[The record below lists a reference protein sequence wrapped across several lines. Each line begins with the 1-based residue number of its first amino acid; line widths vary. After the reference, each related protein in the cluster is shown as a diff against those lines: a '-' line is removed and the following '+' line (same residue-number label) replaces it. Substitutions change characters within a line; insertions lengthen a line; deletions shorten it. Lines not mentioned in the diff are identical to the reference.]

1 MGFFDKIKAG
11 LKKTRDSITGQINSM
26 LHAFTKIDEELFE
39 ELEEL
44 LVMADVGM
52 NTATEICDTL
62 RTRVKERGITDPNEI
77 MTLLQEVVTE
87 MVSGDNELHLDTQP
101 SVILVI
107 GVNGVG
113 KTTTIGKLAS
123 RLTAEGRSVLLCAG
137 DTFRAAAAEQLTVW
151 ADRAGCDIVR
161 HEEGSDPA
169 AVVFDAIAA
178 AKARGRDVIIVDT
191 AGRLHNKANLMNEL
205 SKIRRVI
212 DRELPDASVECLMV
226 LDATTGQNGLIQAK
240 VFGESAGLTGIVLT
254 KLDGTAKGGIVFAIK
269 RELGLPVKFIGVGE
283 GVNDLKPFVPE
294 EFAEALLE

>member
-11 LKKTRDSITGQINSM
+11 LKKTRDSITGQISSM

-62 RTRVKERGITDPNEI
+62 RARVKERGITDPNEI

-123 RLTAEGRSVLLCAG
+123 RLKKEGKSVILGAA
-137 DTFRAAAAEQLTVW
+137 DTFRAAAIEQLEVW
-151 ADRAGCDIVR
+151 AERADVPIIK
-161 HEEGSDPA
+161 HAEGADPA
-169 AVVFDAIAA
+169 AVVYDTISA
-178 AKARGRDVIIVDT
+178 AKARHADVVICDT
-191 AGRLHNKANLMNEL
+191 AGRLHNKKNLDGRAFQNL
-205 SKIRRVI
+205 RASSIRVVPGVQQRKF
-212 DRELPDASVECLMV
+212 CLV
-226 LDATTGQNGLIQAK
+226 LDATTGQNAVNQAREFK
-240 VFGESAGLTGIVLT
+240 EAAGLTGIVLT
-254 KLDGTAKGGIVFAIK
+254 KLDGTAKAALCWQSTGISVC
-269 RELGLPVKFIGVGE
+269 R
-283 GVNDLKPFVPE
+283 
-294 EFAEALLE
+294 

>member
-11 LKKTRDSITGQINSM
+11 LKKTRDSITGQISSM

-62 RTRVKERGITDPNEI
+62 RARVKERGITDPNEI

-113 KTTTIGKLAS
+113 KTTTIGKLLPA
-123 RLTAEGRSVLLCAG
+123 LKK
-137 DTFRAAAAEQLTVW
+137 RAN
-151 ADRAGCDIVR
+151 R
-161 HEEGSDPA
+161 
-169 AVVFDAIAA
+169 
-178 AKARGRDVIIVDT
+178 
-191 AGRLHNKANLMNEL
+191 
-205 SKIRRVI
+205 
-212 DRELPDASVECLMV
+212 
-226 LDATTGQNGLIQAK
+226 
-240 VFGESAGLTGIVLT
+240 
-254 KLDGTAKGGIVFAIK
+254 
-269 RELGLPVKFIGVGE
+269 
-283 GVNDLKPFVPE
+283 
-294 EFAEALLE
+294 

>member
-62 RTRVKERGITDPNEI
+62 RARVKERGITDPNEI

-123 RLTAEGRSVLLCAG
+123 RLKKEGKSVILGAA
-137 DTFRAAAAEQLTVW
+137 DTFRAAAIEQLESGQSAQTCRSSSMQ
-151 ADRAGCDIVR
+151 RAQTPPPSCTIQSPRQR
-161 HEEGSDPA
+161 HVTPMWLS
-169 AVVFDAIAA
+169 
-178 AKARGRDVIIVDT
+178 VI
-191 AGRLHNKANLMNEL
+191 R
-205 SKIRRVI
+205 
-212 DRELPDASVECLMV
+212 PDAC
-226 LDATTGQNGLIQAK
+226 TIRKT
-240 VFGESAGLTGIVLT
+240 
-254 KLDGTAKGGIVFAIK
+254 
-269 RELGLPVKFIGVGE
+269 
-283 GVNDLKPFVPE
+283 
-294 EFAEALLE
+294 

>member
-62 RTRVKERGITDPNEI
+62 RARVKERGITDPNEI

-123 RLTAEGRSVLLCAG
+123 RLKKEGKSVILGAA
-137 DTFRAAAAEQLTVW
+137 DTDAIESVDYRLNTGKLFHELSFLEEREQL
-151 ADRAGCDIVR
+151 
-161 HEEGSDPA
+161 
-169 AVVFDAIAA
+169 
-178 AKARGRDVIIVDT
+178 
-191 AGRLHNKANLMNEL
+191 
-205 SKIRRVI
+205 
-212 DRELPDASVECLMV
+212 
-226 LDATTGQNGLIQAK
+226 
-240 VFGESAGLTGIVLT
+240 VLT
-254 KLDGTAKGGIVFAIK
+254 MRYGLNRSRPMTQKEVADQLGISRSYVSRIEKKALERLQERFVLHTADGKK
-269 RELGLPVKFIGVGE
+269 
-283 GVNDLKPFVPE
+283 
-294 EFAEALLE
+294 

>member
-62 RTRVKERGITDPNEI
+62 RARVKERGITDPNEI

-123 RLTAEGRSVLLCAG
+123 RLKKEGKSVILGAA
-137 DTFRAAAAEQLTVW
+137 DTFRAAAIEQLEVW
-151 ADRAGCDIVR
+151 AERADVPIIK
-161 HEEGSDPA
+161 HAEGADPA
-169 AVVFDAIAA
+169 AVVYDTISA
-178 AKARGRDVIIVDT
+178 AKARHADVVICGGIGGGAQSALT
-191 AGRLHNKANLMNEL
+191 EAG
-205 SKIRRVI
+205 IRFYGGVSGSA
-212 DRELPDASVECLMV
+212 DAAV
-226 LDATTGQNGLIQAK
+226 QA
-240 VFGESAGLTGIVLT
+240 L
-254 KLDGTAKGGIVFAIK
+254 LDGS
-269 RELGLPVKFIGVGE
+269 LGYDPEARCDHHDHAHGAGHTCGE
-283 GVNDLKPFVPE
+283 HGCGE
-294 EFAEALLE
+294 HSCHS

>member
-62 RTRVKERGITDPNEI
+62 RARVKERGITDPNEI

-123 RLTAEGRSVLLCAG
+123 RLKKEGKSVILGAA
-137 DTFRAAAAEQLTVW
+137 DTFRAAAIEQLEVW
-151 ADRAGCDIVR
+151 AERADVPIIK
-161 HEEGSDPA
+161 HAEGADPA
-169 AVVFDAIAA
+169 AVVYDTISA
-178 AKARGRDVIIVDT
+178 AKARHADV
-191 AGRLHNKANLMNEL
+191 
-205 SKIRRVI
+205 VI
-212 DRELPDASVECLMV
+212 C
-226 LDATTGQNGLIQAK
+226 
-240 VFGESAGLTGIVLT
+240 
-254 KLDGTAKGGIVFAIK
+254 GGIGGGAQAALAEANI
-269 RELGLPVKFIGVGE
+269 RLIGGVQGNADEAVQAFLNGTLAFDPNVHCTHHDHGE
-283 GVNDLKPFVPE
+283 GHSCGSHGCGGHCHE
-294 EFAEALLE
+294 